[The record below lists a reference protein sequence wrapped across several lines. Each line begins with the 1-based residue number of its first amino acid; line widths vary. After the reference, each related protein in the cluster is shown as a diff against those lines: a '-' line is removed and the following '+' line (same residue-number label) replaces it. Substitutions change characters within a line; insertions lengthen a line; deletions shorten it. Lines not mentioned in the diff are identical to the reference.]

1 MAAVLLGVEERVLQA
16 EGKVSSRL
24 SGLGRASECLR
35 DKPAHILVVDK
46 AFGRS
51 PPRQTDGRTDRQTDR
66 DTHLAPLWC
75 GVFLCSWTMGAG
87 ALAAASEAN
96 VANDMSDP
104 PPPPPP
110 PPPPAPLLPLLNDC
124 CRG

>member
-66 DTHLAPLWC
+66 QGHSPRAAVVRCVLVLVDNGSRRTGC
-75 GVFLCSWTMGAG
+75 GQ
-87 ALAAASEAN
+87 
-96 VANDMSDP
+96 
-104 PPPPPP
+104 
-110 PPPPAPLLPLLNDC
+110 
-124 CRG
+124 

>member
-51 PPRQTDGRTDRQTDR
+51 PPRQTDRQGHSPRAAVVRCVLVLVDKGSRRTG
-66 DTHLAPLWC
+66 C
-75 GVFLCSWTMGAG
+75 GQ
-87 ALAAASEAN
+87 
-96 VANDMSDP
+96 
-104 PPPPPP
+104 
-110 PPPPAPLLPLLNDC
+110 
-124 CRG
+124 